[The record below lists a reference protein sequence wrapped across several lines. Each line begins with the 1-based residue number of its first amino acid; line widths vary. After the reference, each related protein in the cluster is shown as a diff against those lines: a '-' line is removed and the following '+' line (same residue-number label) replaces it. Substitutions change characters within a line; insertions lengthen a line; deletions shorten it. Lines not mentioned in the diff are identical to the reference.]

1 MWEKNYRDQI
11 WAQFDQEWDILI
23 IGGGIT
29 GAGILREATRIGLR
43 ALLLE
48 AHDFASGASSRS
60 SKLVHGGFRYL
71 RNGQIRLTYESVR
84 ERERLLKEG
93 RGLVN
98 KLGFLLVNFHGDAI
112 PGWVFGAGLTLYD
125 LLAFQWGHRRY
136 DAYDIHDL
144 CPLLTEED
152 LIGGFR
158 YFDAQTD
165 DSRLTLRLIQ
175 EAVHDG
181 GAAMNYI
188 SVLYLLTTR
197 NNRVC
202 GAVVEDVT
210 PEHFGRRAEVK
221 AKVVINASGAW
232 ADDLRA
238 YIGGRPRLRRL
249 RGSHL
254 IFPAARL
261 PLTRSVSFLHP
272 SDQRPVFAFPWEGVT
287 LLGTT
292 DVDLGEPLRT
302 DPAIS
307 QAEIDY
313 LLQAIQYAFP
323 CLELDYDDI
332 QATFAGVRPV
342 VDTGKSNPSK
352 ESREHVLW
360 YENGLLTITGGKL
373 TTFRLMAHDALRR
386 VRRYLPET
394 KPHTRDSRVLDEPPA
409 DAPMPAHLTPAARL
423 RLLGR
428 YGQDTIHLLS
438 VSPQDE
444 FTPVANS
451 STLWAELRWAARA
464 EAVVHLD
471 DLLLRRVRLGLLLPR
486 GGIDC
491 MERIRQLVQPEL
503 GWGDSRWEIEA
514 KTYTNLWNQCYYIH
528 PLISS

>member
-1 MWEKNYRDQI
+1 MWEKNYREQI
-11 WAQFDQEWDILI
+11 WAQFSQEWDILI

-29 GAGILREATRIGLR
+29 GAGILREATRMGLR

-48 AHDFASGASSRS
+48 AQDFASGASSRS

-112 PGWVFGAGLTLYD
+112 PAWIFGAGLTLYD

-144 CPLLTEED
+144 CPLLTEEE

-165 DSRLTLRLIQ
+165 DARLTLRLIQ
-175 EAVHDG
+175 EAVRDG
-181 GAAMNYI
+181 GAAMNYTRI
-188 SVLYLLTTR
+188 SQFLTTR
-197 NNRVC
+197 SGEVR
-202 GAVVEDVT
+202 GAAVEDVT
-210 PEHFGRRAEVK
+210 PEHIGRSAEVK

-238 YIGGRPRLRRL
+238 HIGCRPRLRRL

-254 IFPAARL
+254 IFPSTRL

-292 DVDLGEPLRT
+292 DVDLGEPMRT

-307 QAEIDY
+307 QAETEY
-313 LLQAIQYAFP
+313 LLQAVQYAFP
-323 CLELDYDDI
+323 CQELNYHDI

-342 VDTGKSNPSK
+342 VNTGKSDPSK

-360 YENGLLTITGGKL
+360 HENGLLTITGGKL
-373 TTFRLMAHDALRR
+373 TTFRLMARDALHR

-394 KPHTRDSRVLDEPPA
+394 KPSTRNHRVLDEPPV
-409 DAPMPAHLTPAARL
+409 DVYLPEHLTPVARV

-428 YGQDTIHLLS
+428 YGRDALDLLTAAQ
-438 VSPQDE
+438 QDE
-444 FTPVANS
+444 FTSVAN
-451 STLWAELRWAARA
+451 TPALWAELRWAARA

-486 GGIDC
+486 GGMDC
-491 MERIRQLVQPEL
+491 MESIRRVVQPEL
-503 GWGDSRWEIEA
+503 GWDNARWEIEV
-514 KTYTNLWNQCYYIH
+514 KTYANLWNQCYYIS